1 MNLLLLPKHL
11 QDLISEFNVEH
22 RPIMHVVMDELN
34 RYWIWRNEKDKDCN
48 NCLNYAD
55 PQYSKYI
62 LWKKYNF
69 CGEWCRHDLE
79 DHIRK
84 CYRDYKK
91 SKTLRR

>member
-22 RPIMHVVMDELN
+22 RPLMRVLMDELN
-34 RYWIWRNEKDKDCN
+34 RYLICRNEKDKDCN
-48 NCLNYAD
+48 NCFNYSDA
-55 PQYSKYI
+55 QYSTYI

-79 DHIRK
+79 YHIR
-84 CYRDYKK
+84 
-91 SKTLRR
+91 KTLRR